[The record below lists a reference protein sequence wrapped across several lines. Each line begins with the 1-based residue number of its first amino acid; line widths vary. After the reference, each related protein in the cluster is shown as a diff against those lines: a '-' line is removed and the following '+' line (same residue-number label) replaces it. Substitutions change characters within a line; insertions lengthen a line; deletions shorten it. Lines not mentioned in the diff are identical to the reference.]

1 MTTACDSTDLC
12 LSAYTVALAYLM
24 QKVPYV
30 FPIVGGRKVE
40 HLHDNINSL
49 EVALKPEHFKKIEAA
64 TPFDPGFPTNMMVRL
79 LAVLRQAAF
88 LTPGCLPPGRRFRV
102 QCSLDECNSLRCM
115 ADARRNSPSGLMY
128 RRG

>member
-1 MTTACDSTDLC
+1 MTTACDSTD
-12 LSAYTVALAYLM
+12 SAYIVALAYLM

-79 LAVLRQAAF
+79 LAVLPQAVF
-88 LTPGCLPPGRRFRV
+88 LTQVAPFQGDGSEYSVAWMNATLC
-102 QCSLDECNSLRCM
+102 
-115 ADARRNSPSGLMY
+115 DAWPTRDAIRPLV
-128 RRG
+128 

>member
-1 MTTACDSTDLC
+1 MTTACDSTD
-12 LSAYTVALAYLM
+12 SAYIVALAYLM

-40 HLHDNINSL
+40 HLHDNINAL

-79 LAVLRQAAF
+79 LAVLPQAVF
-88 LTPGCLPPGRRFRV
+88 LIQVAPFQGDGSEYSVAWMNATLC
-102 QCSLDECNSLRCM
+102 
-115 ADARRNSPSGLMY
+115 DAWPMRDAIRPLV
-128 RRG
+128 